1 MHFNIRQRYNLKQK
15 RLYFGRMKYPLF
27 LISLFLSF
35 DLQSAPSEYHKFYL
49 SNTTIEF
56 NLQNRAVEIT
66 SKIFTDDLEHAI
78 EAQCYR
84 YHSLY
89 PQTPEVFDLVKRYIG
104 ENLSLQVTGKNVV
117 LNFLGYSVDNDM
129 TTLFLEGNYF
139 DPISVIVNNT
149 ILTEL
154 YSDQQ
159 NIVEVR
165 WSGQSKREYFTKDK
179 KQFQFIP

>member
-1 MHFNIRQRYNLKQK
+1 
-15 RLYFGRMKYPLF
+15 MKSAILILSALF
-27 LISLFLSF
+27 TLSL
-35 DLQSAPSEYHKFYL
+35 QASAPHLHKFYL
-49 SNTTIEF
+49 SNTSISF
-56 NLQNRAVEIT
+56 NAQAHAVEIT

-89 PQTPEVFDLVKRYIG
+89 PQTPEVFELVKKYIG
-104 ENLSLQVTGKNVV
+104 EKLSLQVSGKNVV

-129 TTLFLEGNYF
+129 TTIFIEGSYF
-139 DPISVIVNNT
+139 EPNSVIVNNT
-149 ILTEL
+149 ILLDL

-165 WSGQSKREYFTKDK
+165 WNGQSKREYFTKDK
-179 KQFQFIP
+179 TQFQFIP

>member
-1 MHFNIRQRYNLKQK
+1 
-15 RLYFGRMKYPLF
+15 MKSAFLF
-27 LISLFLSF
+27 FLAFFSF
-35 DLQSAPSEYHKFYL
+35 TLQASAPLVHKFYL
-49 SNTTIEF
+49 SNTSIEF
-56 NLQNRAVEIT
+56 NAQTRAVEIT

-89 PQTPEVFDLVKRYIG
+89 PQTPEVYELVKKYIG
-104 ENLSLQVTGKNVV
+104 ENLSLQVGGRNVV

-129 TTLFLEGNYF
+129 TTIFIEGNYF
-139 DPISVIVNNT
+139 EPNQVVVNNT
-149 ILTEL
+149 ILLDL

-165 WSGQSKREYFTKDK
+165 WGGQSKREYFTRDK
-179 KQFQFIP
+179 TQFQFIP

>member
-1 MHFNIRQRYNLKQK
+1 
-15 RLYFGRMKYPLF
+15 MKSAFLF
-27 LISLFLSF
+27 FLAFFSF
-35 DLQSAPSEYHKFYL
+35 TVQASAPLVHKFYL
-49 SNTTIEF
+49 SNTSIEF
-56 NLQNRAVEIT
+56 NAQTRAIEIT

-84 YHSLY
+84 YHSLN
-89 PQTPEVFDLVKRYIG
+89 PQTPEVFELVKKYIG
-104 ENLSLQVTGKNVV
+104 DNLSLQVGGRSVV

-129 TTLFLEGNYF
+129 TNLFIEASYF
-139 DPISVIVNNT
+139 DPNSVIVNNT
-149 ILTEL
+149 ILLDL

-165 WSGQSKREYFTKDK
+165 WNGQSKREYFTKDK

>member
-1 MHFNIRQRYNLKQK
+1 
-15 RLYFGRMKYPLF
+15 MKYALF
-27 LISLFLSF
+27 FITLFLSLS
-35 DLQSAPSEYHKFYL
+35 LQSAPSGDHKFYL
-49 SNTTIEF
+49 SNTSIAF
-56 NLQNRAVEIT
+56 NSQNRAIEIT

-89 PQTPEVFDLVKRYIG
+89 PQTPEVFELVKKYIG
-104 ENLSLQVTGKNVV
+104 ENLNLQVAGRNVV

-139 DPISVIVNNT
+139 DPISVVVNNT
-149 ILTEL
+149 ILL
-154 YSDQQ
+154 DMYSDQQ

-165 WSGQSKREYFTKDK
+165 WNGQSKREYFTKDK

>member
-1 MHFNIRQRYNLKQK
+1 
-15 RLYFGRMKYPLF
+15 MKYALSI
-27 LISLFLSF
+27 ISLFLSLG
-35 DLQSAPSEYHKFYL
+35 LQSAPSSDHKFYL

-56 NLQNRAVEIT
+56 NSQNRAIEIT

-89 PQTPEVFDLVKRYIG
+89 PQTPEVYELVKKYIG
-104 ENLSLQVTGKNVV
+104 ENLNLQVAGRNVV
-117 LNFLGYSVDNDM
+117 INFLGYSVDNDM

-139 DPISVIVNNT
+139 DPISVVVNNT
-149 ILTEL
+149 ILL
-154 YSDQQ
+154 DMYSDQQ

-165 WSGQSKREYFTKDK
+165 WNGQSKREYFTKDK